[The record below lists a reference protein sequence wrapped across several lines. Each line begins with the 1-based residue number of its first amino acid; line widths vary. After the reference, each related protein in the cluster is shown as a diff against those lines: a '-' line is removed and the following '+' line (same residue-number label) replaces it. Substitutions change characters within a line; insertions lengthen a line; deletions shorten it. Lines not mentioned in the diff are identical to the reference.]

1 MKNEVNLAVKESDL
15 KKDAEPEKP
24 EHPVFEAIKTSK
36 PENAIENCR
45 NFFEIDGVNIEILDN
60 SGMTPLMHACWKG
73 NVALAKFLL
82 EQVKYV
88 LEVAEF
94 QKVVF
99 NIKFSNLH
107 KTIRNFFEIIAV
119 NIKILCL

>member
-24 EHPVFEAIKTSK
+24 EHPVFDAIKTSK

-73 NVALAKFLL
+73 NVALAKYLL
-82 EQVKYV
+82 EQVKYINCQKGLIGIV
-88 LEVAEF
+88 LSEF
-94 QKVVF
+94 RLLY
-99 NIKFSNLH
+99 SNFVLLS
-107 KTIRNFFEIIAV
+107 K
-119 NIKILCL
+119 

>member
-82 EQVKYV
+82 EQVKYIY
-88 LEVAEF
+88 LNT
-94 QKVVF
+94 K
-99 NIKFSNLH
+99 KLH
-107 KTIRNFFEIIAV
+107 I
-119 NIKILCL
+119 

>member
-15 KKDAEPEKP
+15 KKDVKPEKP

-82 EQVKYV
+82 EQVKYIYY
-88 LEVAEF
+88 LYEHA
-94 QKVVF
+94 QKKYIF
-99 NIKFSNLH
+99 RSSQ
-107 KTIRNFFEIIAV
+107 
-119 NIKILCL
+119 ILRSQWTMA